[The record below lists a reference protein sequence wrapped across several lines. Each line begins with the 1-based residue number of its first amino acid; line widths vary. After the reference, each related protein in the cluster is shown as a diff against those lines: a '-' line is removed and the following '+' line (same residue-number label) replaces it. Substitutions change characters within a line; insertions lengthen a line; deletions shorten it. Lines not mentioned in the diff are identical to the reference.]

1 MPAARFLKRAALALT
16 VVGVAGALAVLGT
29 AGFVRSTAQP
39 HTFSAEKVPNTPVA
53 LVLGAE
59 IYPDGT
65 PSPYLK
71 GRLDLAKRLLETGR
85 VKVILVS
92 GDNGEEHYNE
102 PDGMRN
108 YLIRNGVPAN
118 RVVADYAGFDT
129 YDSCVRAKQIFGV
142 DRLTVVTQGYHVPRA
157 VTTCRLVGVDAQG
170 VGDYSARTHGTTW
183 RYGQVRELAANF
195 KMMWDVASRRTPIL
209 GAKETSVQEAL
220 R

>member
-1 MPAARFLKRAALALT
+1 MPAARILKRAVVTLT

-39 HTFSAEKVPNTPVA
+39 QTFSAEKVPPAPVA

-71 GRLDLAKRLLETGR
+71 GRLDLAQRLLETGK

-108 YLIRNGVPAN
+108 YLIRNGVPAGK
-118 RVVADYAGFDT
+118 VVADYAGFDT

-142 DRLTVVTQGYHVPRA
+142 DRLTVVTQGYHIPRA
-157 VTTCRLVGVDAQG
+157 VATCRLVGVDAQG
-170 VGDYSARTHGTTW
+170 VGDYSARTQGATW
-183 RYGQVRELAANF
+183 RYGQLRELLANF
-195 KMMWDVASRRTPIL
+195 KMMWDVGTRRTPIL
-209 GAKETSVQEAL
+209 GSKETSVTEAL